1 LTSGLQVLID
11 RPELFAKI
19 PTMSLEERKALIEE
33 MLRWSTVT
41 MHFRRT
47 LTQDTELRGK
57 TLKAGDK
64 VVLWFSSANY
74 DEEHFDS
81 PYEFRADRTP
91 NDHVAFGLRSP
102 HLCLGAH
109 LARLEMRVV
118 FEEIVKRWSS
128 IELVGEPERLR
139 SNFIGGTKQLPIRV
153 SWI

>member
-1 LTSGLQVLID
+1 
-11 RPELFAKI
+11 LFAQI
-19 PTMSLEERKALIEE
+19 PTMSLEGRKALVEE

-57 TLKAGDK
+57 SLKAGDK

-74 DEEHFDS
+74 DEDHFDS

-118 FEEIVKRWSS
+118 FEEIVKRWSK
-128 IELVGEPERLR
+128 IELAGTPERLR

-153 SWI
+153 TWI

>member
-1 LTSGLQVLID
+1 MTI
-11 RPELFAKI
+11 
-19 PTMSLEERKALIEE
+19 EERRALVEE

-57 TLKAGDK
+57 NLKAGDK

-81 PYEFRADRTP
+81 PYEFHEDRSP

-118 FEEIVKRWSS
+118 FEEIVKRWST
-128 IELVGEPERLR
+128 IELVGPPERLR
-139 SNFIGGTKQLPIRV
+139 SNFIGGIKQLPIRV
-153 SWI
+153 TWI

>member
-1 LTSGLQVLID
+1 
-11 RPELFAKI
+11 
-19 PTMSLEERKALIEE
+19 
-33 MLRWSTVT
+33 